1 MLKREDGRKSRAF
14 LRENFLSYH
23 ALSNIVQLRTQLK
36 RYMSDIGFVA
46 SSSAKDTPMT
56 ISLIRSVI
64 AASMYPNVIVA
75 PKKFGMG
82 SSSTAGEVPFRG
94 QKGDVYLHPSTIA
107 FSAKELDSRYCCYHE
122 IVKTS
127 KVYVRDCTSVSKFSL
142 LLFGGSLKVFQD
154 KRVVAIDEWLKFRCD
169 AKPATLVKY
178 LRQSMEVLLLEK
190 IMDPSMD
197 IAASVKGTAVIQAVT
212 QLLMMETK

>member
-1 MLKREDGRKSRAF
+1 MLKREDGRRSRAF

-46 SSSAKDTPMT
+46 SSSSAKDCIGGEA
-56 ISLIRSVI
+56 ISLIRAVI

-94 QKGDVYLHPSTIA
+94 QKGDVYLHPS
-107 FSAKELDSRYCCYHE
+107 K
-122 IVKTS
+122 
-127 KVYVRDCTSVSKFSL
+127 
-142 LLFGGSLKVFQD
+142 D

-197 IAASVKGTAVIQAVT
+197 IAASIKGTAVIQSVT